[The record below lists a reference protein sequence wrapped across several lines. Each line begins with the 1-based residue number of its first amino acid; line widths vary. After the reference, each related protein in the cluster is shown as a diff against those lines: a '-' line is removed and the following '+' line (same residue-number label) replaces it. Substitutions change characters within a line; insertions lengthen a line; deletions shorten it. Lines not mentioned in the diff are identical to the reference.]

1 MGKKWDDLIYIEKEI
16 QDVTADNLNKEK
28 PLVYVIIYYAID
40 ITSMLK
46 MTARWLSELMN
57 YINMS

>member
-1 MGKKWDDLIYIEKEI
+1 MGKKWVGLIYIEKEI

-28 PLVYVIIYYAID
+28 PLVYVIIYHAID

-46 MTARWLSELMN
+46 MTAR
-57 YINMS
+57 